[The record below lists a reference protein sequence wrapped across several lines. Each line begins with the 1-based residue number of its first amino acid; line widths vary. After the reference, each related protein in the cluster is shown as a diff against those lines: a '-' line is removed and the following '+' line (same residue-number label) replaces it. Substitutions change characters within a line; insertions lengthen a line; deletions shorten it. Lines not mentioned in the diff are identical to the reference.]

1 MPQTGSIA
9 MAMTSSSV
17 VYSPG
22 VYRPAAK
29 RGPILPGPR
38 TIRSMDEAALATI
51 RATLTA
57 ERDRLRAEIGE
68 AIVAPG
74 QMTYGSQAAAASQV
88 FAQQR
93 DLALRDRADQQL
105 ELVEEALVRLDAG
118 TFGTCVR
125 CGKPIA
131 TERLEA
137 LPWAARCID
146 CQRAG
151 RDRA

>member
-1 MPQTGSIA
+1 MEYTADVPS
-9 MAMTSSSV
+9 
-17 VYSPG
+17 
-22 VYRPAAK
+22 RPWTA
-29 RGPILPGPR
+29 PISTP
-38 TIRSMDEAALATI
+38 IRRVLLDE
-51 RATLTA
+51 RA
-57 ERDRLRAEIGE
+57 RLVEEIGE

-105 ELVEEALVRLDAG
+105 ELVTEALARLDEG

-125 CGKPIA
+125 CGRPIA
-131 TERLEA
+131 PDRLEA

-146 CQRAG
+146 CQRLAA
-151 RDRA
+151 RDR

>member
-1 MPQTGSIA
+1 MDTLDLDA
-9 MAMTSSSV
+9 
-17 VYSPG
+17 
-22 VYRPAAK
+22 
-29 RGPILPGPR
+29 
-38 TIRSMDEAALATI
+38 IRRVLLDE
-51 RATLTA
+51 RA
-57 ERDRLRAEIGE
+57 RLVEEIGE

-105 ELVEEALVRLDAG
+105 ELVTEALARLDKG

-125 CGKPIA
+125 CGRPIA
-131 TERLEA
+131 PDRLEA

-146 CQRAG
+146 CQRLAA
-151 RDRA
+151 RDR